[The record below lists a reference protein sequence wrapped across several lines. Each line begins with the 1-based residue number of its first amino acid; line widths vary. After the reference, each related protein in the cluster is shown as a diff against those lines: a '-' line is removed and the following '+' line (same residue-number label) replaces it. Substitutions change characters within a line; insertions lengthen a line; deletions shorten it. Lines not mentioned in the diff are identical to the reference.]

1 MTIRCIVFA
10 CVWISLACSAQAQ
23 FRISPADRAAGYSL
37 DHIIVKFKTGEVA
50 RVGQDVR
57 RFGLPRGA
65 DVVGVAFERFVYCRV
80 PTNVRATA
88 LVAALKRN
96 PFVEYA
102 ELDHVG
108 TAGMTPNDTY
118 FYLQWHHR
126 NTIYTGG
133 AVPSDIRST
142 NAWDLTTGFSNVI
155 LAILDTG
162 IRMSEAEFAGR
173 LVPGYDF
180 VNNDADPSDDNGHGT
195 AVAGTAAA
203 TGNNGSSGAGVAGV
217 NWQCRIMPLK
227 VLDAGN
233 YGYYSVWARAIDW
246 ARTNGAKVIN
256 LSAGGSS
263 SDTTLSNAI
272 MNAITAGCIF
282 VTITHNDGAASIRF
296 PGRMDACITVGATSN
311 DDDRASF
318 SNYGPEID
326 LVAPGTNIYT
336 VWYGGGYSWWWGTSF
351 AAPQVAGVAAMLAGI
366 NTTINQAQARTLL
379 CAGADDQVGD
389 PAEDTPG
396 FDNYHGWGRLNV
408 WATLQLALNTV
419 QTVRVENESVIL
431 SWPSPSNASNKQP
444 YRIDHA
450 SDLIG
455 TWTIGAVPTN
465 MVFSATNA
473 TWTDSVATQKFY
485 RVRVRE
491 D

>member
-1 MTIRCIVFA
+1 MLAFGLC
-10 CVWISLACSAQAQ
+10 ACSAQAQ

-37 DHIIVKFKTGEVA
+37 DHVIVKFRTSEVA
-50 RVGQDVR
+50 RVGRDVR

-65 DVVGVAFERFVYCRV
+65 EVVGSVFERFVYCRV
-80 PTNVRATA
+80 PTNEHAKA
-88 LVAALKRN
+88 LVAALNRN

-102 ELDHVG
+102 ELDHIG
-108 TAGMTPNDTY
+108 TGGMTPNDTL
-118 FYLQWHHR
+118 FNLQWHHR
-126 NTIYTGG
+126 NTLYTSG
-133 AVPSDIRST
+133 VVRSDIRST
-142 NAWDLTTGFSNVI
+142 NAWDFTTGFSNVI

-162 IRMSEAEFAGR
+162 VTTTEVEFAGR

-227 VLDAGN
+227 VLDAAKGGN
-233 YGYYSVWARAIDW
+233 YSVWATAIDW

-256 LSAGGSS
+256 LSAGGPS

-272 MNAITAGCIF
+272 MNAINAGCIF
-282 VTITHNDGAASIRF
+282 VTITHNDGSSTIQF
-296 PGRMDACITVGATSN
+296 PGRMDPCITVGATRSN
-311 DDDRASF
+311 DYRATF
-318 SNYGPEID
+318 SNYGPAID

-336 VWYGGGYSWWWGTSF
+336 VWYQGGFSFWWGTSF
-351 AAPQVAGVAAMLAGI
+351 AAPQVAGVATMLAGL
-366 NTTINQAQARTLL
+366 NTNINQAQARTLL

-396 FDNYHGWGRLNV
+396 FDNYHGWGRLNA

-419 QTVRVENESVIL
+419 RTFRVENGEATL
-431 SWPSPSNASNKQP
+431 AWPSPSNASNKQP
-444 YRIDHA
+444 FRIDHA
-450 SDLIG
+450 SDLSG
-455 TWTIGAVPTN
+455 DWTTGAVPTN
-465 MVFSATNA
+465 VVFSATNA
-473 TWTDSVATQKFY
+473 MWSDTMATQKFY
-485 RVRVRE
+485 RVRVDE